1 MAGSGRFT
9 FVFSEREAS
18 LIAEALE
25 LVSDQP
31 TASTYFDADDFR
43 IMAHRIDQR
52 LAW

>member
-9 FVFSEREAS
+9 FIFTEREAS

-25 LVSDQP
+25 
-31 TASTYFDADDFR
+31 TAAGSGSEYFRADDFR
-43 IMAHRIDQR
+43 IMAHRIDDR